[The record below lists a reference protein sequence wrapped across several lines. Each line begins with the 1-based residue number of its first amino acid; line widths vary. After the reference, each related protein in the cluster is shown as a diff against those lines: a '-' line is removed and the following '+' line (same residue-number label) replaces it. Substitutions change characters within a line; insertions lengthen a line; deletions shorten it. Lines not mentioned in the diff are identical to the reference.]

1 MNTSYHSPIDI
12 DGISHRKQ
20 EGGFIFSNNPEHW
33 TPCSVAE
40 DTMLTL
46 GTFVLMM
53 AAPVAFF
60 VWMVS

>member
-1 MNTSYHSPIDI
+1 MNTASHI

-20 EGGFIFSNNPEHW
+20 EGPFVFSSDNGPVRKS
-33 TPCSVAE
+33 CSALE

-60 VWMVS
+60 VWMVL